1 VTASAILI
9 ASALLMFGGSPGPQD
24 SLQAAKDLYAS
35 AAYEDA
41 LAILSRLQRAD
52 PPARAD
58 ALEQVQQYRA
68 FCLIALSRL
77 EEAQQAIESVVTANP
92 MYVPSA
98 VDVPPRIQEAFAR
111 TRKQLL
117 PEIARQ
123 QYILAKRA
131 LDRKDRDAAVSGFEG
146 VVRLIDGAGPEA
158 ADALDELRF
167 LAAGFLDLS
176 KAMGVPPREPAPAQ
190 ADPVAPVRSLEPPL
204 EVTPPIVIRQVL
216 PRWIPTDA
224 ASRQATFVGAIRV
237 SITATGFVENAQM
250 LRPAHPS
257 YDPLLLEAAK
267 SWEYQPARRGGVAV
281 PSDRVVE
288 VQLKP
293 PQ

>member
-1 VTASAILI
+1 
-9 ASALLMFGGSPGPQD
+9 MFDGSPVSQD
-24 SLQAAKDLYAS
+24 SLQTAKDLYAS

-41 LAILSRLQRAD
+41 LAVLSRLQQAD

-58 ALEQVQQYRA
+58 AREEVQQYRA

-77 EEAQQAIESVVTANP
+77 DEAQQAIESVVTANP

-98 VDVPPRIQEAFAR
+98 VEVPPRIQEAFVR

-123 QYILAKRA
+123 QYVLAKRA
-131 LDRKDRDAAVSGFEG
+131 LDQKDRDAAVSGFEG
-146 VVRLIDGAGPEA
+146 VVRLIDGAGPEVDA
-158 ADALDELRF
+158 ALDELRF

-176 KAMGVPPREPAPAQ
+176 KALRVTQ
-190 ADPVAPVRSLEPPL
+190 AEAATPQPDSAVPVRSPEALL

-216 PRWIPTDA
+216 PRWAPAEA
-224 ASRQATFVGAIRV
+224 ASRQVFVGAIRV
-237 SITATGFVENAQM
+237 SITATGSVERAEM
-250 LRPAHPS
+250 LRPTHPA
-257 YDPLLLEAAK
+257 YDQLLLAAAK
-267 SWEYQPARRGGVAV
+267 TWEYQPARRGGVAV

-288 VQLKP
+288 IQLKP